1 MRLMPDLTMSRGD
14 SLVYATTLYQLNQPV
29 KIPQD
34 LTGAKVW
41 FTAKRYFTD
50 PDNQA
55 VSQVDSV
62 GGGVVIVNPPV
73 SGQIVVTLPF
83 QATVGF
89 PDSDVVLIYDIQIR
103 TSGGLVLT
111 LERGTLTVSPDATR
125 ATA

>member
-1 MRLMPDLTMSRGD
+1 MQLMPDLTMSRGD
-14 SLVYATTLYQLNQPV
+14 SLVYPTTLYQQNQPV
-29 KIPQD
+29 QIPQD

-41 FTAKRYFTD
+41 FTAKKYFTD

-55 VSQVDSV
+55 VSQVTST

-73 SGQIVVTLPF
+73 SGQIIVTMPF
-83 QATVGF
+83 QATVNF
-89 PDSDVVLIYDIQIR
+89 PDADVILVYDIQIK